1 MLRFAF
7 VDIFYKKANSS
18 YQKYKEAINSEN
30 KSAMHLKNDHK
41 YFFKEQKIEPFYFT
55 NDKYRWN
62 QDYSKLAL
70 FEKEKKYEK
79 IRKFHDDDD
88 HDHDDDDDLIISLT
102 ITALTVGLGVY
113 VFRRSFYL
121 K

>member
-18 YQKYKEAINSEN
+18 YQKYKEAISSEN
-30 KSAMHLKNDHK
+30 KTTMHLKNDHK

-55 NDKYRWN
+55 NEKYRWN

-79 IRKFHDDDD
+79 IGKLHENADENANENEK
-88 HDHDDDDDLIISLT
+88 IISLT
-102 ITALTVGLGVY
+102 ITAFIVGLGIY
-113 VFRRSFYL
+113 VFHRSFYL

>member
-18 YQKYKEAINSEN
+18 YQKYKEAINYEN

-55 NDKYRWN
+55 NEKYRWN

-79 IRKFHDDDD
+79 IKKFHNDDD
-88 HDHDDDDDLIISLT
+88 HNDDDLIISLT
-102 ITALTVGLGVY
+102 ITAFVVGLGVY
-113 VFRRSFYL
+113 VFRRSFHL